1 MGTTAYQEAVG
12 KRLRALRA
20 QRGWSLRD
28 VEELSRGKW
37 PAVVIG
43 SYERGDRAINVQK
56 LSELAGFYGV
66 SPSSLLPDG
75 QPDHKVERLADALV
89 TAGLGSSEFAYD
101 LARRL
106 VLDGVAA
113 PKTRKAGAA

>member
-1 MGTTAYQEAVG
+1 MGTEYQQAVG
-12 KRLRALRA
+12 TRLRALRT

-28 VEELSRGKW
+28 VEEISRSKW

-43 SYERGDRAINVQK
+43 SYERGDRAITVQK
-56 LSELAGFYGV
+56 FSELAEFYGV
-66 SPSSLLPDG
+66 SPSSLLPDDP
-75 QPDHKVERLADALV
+75 PDNKVERLAGALV

-113 PKTRKAGAA
+113 PRVKRGAA